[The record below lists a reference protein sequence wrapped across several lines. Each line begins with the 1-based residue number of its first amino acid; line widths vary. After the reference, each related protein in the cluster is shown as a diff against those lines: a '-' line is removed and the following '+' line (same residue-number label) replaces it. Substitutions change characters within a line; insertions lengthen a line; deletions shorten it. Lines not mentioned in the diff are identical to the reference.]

1 VLLNTAVK
9 YVTAC
14 EKVSPGTE
22 KRPLLEDV
30 TKQRS
35 EDRDYEHYSLCDSD
49 L

>member
-1 VLLNTAVK
+1 MKWQLEKQEVDVRWLS
-9 YVTAC
+9 AC

-35 EDRDYEHYSLCDSD
+35 EDRDYEY
-49 L
+49 